1 MIRIV
6 EHEQVGLPGHTL
18 SYALDGYTLTIRY
31 EGQEHVVDLSDAP
44 PEGLP
49 PGGSA
54 LPAAAFL
61 GAEWDG
67 EDLVVH
73 VVVWEGEDA
82 DFVPQD
88 LPETEQ

>member
-1 MIRIV
+1 
-6 EHEQVGLPGHTL
+6 
-18 SYALDGYTLTIRY
+18 
-31 EGQEHVVDLSDAP
+31 VVDLSDVP

-49 PGGSA
+49 PGGPN

-73 VVVWEGEDA
+73 VVVWEEEGI
-82 DFVPQD
+82 DFARD
-88 LPETEQ
+88 LPEAE

>member
-18 SYALDGYTLTIRY
+18 SHVLEGYTLTIRY
-31 EGQEHVVDLSDAP
+31 DGQEHVVDFSDVP

-49 PGGSA
+49 PGGPN

-67 EDLVVH
+67 EDLVAH
-73 VVVWEGEDA
+73 VIVWGE
-82 DFVPQD
+82 P
-88 LPETEQ
+88 